1 MAFLQQQVHH
11 LILMY
16 TMSSLCVWSQHSVKF
31 DYICSDVTLTKV
43 DHERIV
49 LEVLYKAR
57 KKWHDIG
64 TGLGFNSDDLEEIED
79 KYHPDNVRCLN
90 EVLKRRIQRGQLTRS
105 MVCSSLRG
113 NLVQRDDVAQEIEA
127 RIQS

>member
-1 MAFLQQQVHH
+1 ML
-11 LILMY
+11 
-16 TMSSLCVWSQHSVKF
+16 SLCVWSQHSVRF
-31 DYICSDVTLTKV
+31 DYICADVTLTM

-57 KKWHDIG
+57 DKWYYIG
-64 TGLGFNSDDLEEIED
+64 SGLGINSDDLKEIED

-113 NLVQRDDVAQEIEA
+113 DLVQRDDVAHEIEA